1 MKSAL
6 FTLGLIAFLLAQPP
20 NDNCGSALQLTIGNC
35 RDGQTTQNATLQT
48 GEPGTGTDGCI
59 SSGAGCNAKQ
69 TVWYYFQAGP
79 NDSVL
84 RITVDVTAYTAD
96 CRGGLVVYGPFN
108 SLPTCFSFNNSNQAW
123 CQNTLDG
130 TNLGGSGSN
139 SAYYLDLP
147 VQPNRYYMVQVWGRT
162 RGGGGGGSGDYINFD
177 ICLQRACDHCGSL
190 CLTGV
195 CNYPYNTA
203 PTVTWVTNNCSS
215 ISQNPAADHLSDLQH
230 CFSFTAVNTTMSLG
244 AAISSTCGT
253 GNVTSL
259 TWTLYNSSCT
269 RLSGP
274 TDYFSN
280 NTMTGLT
287 AGQTYRVCY
296 RYEVATNCAH
306 SAFYP
311 YTYAAPLPVTLVSY
325 RATCA
330 GGRVSIQWAT
340 AVEADLEAYLVERA
354 LPGRTDY
361 EPVAY
366 IKPQLTGGLKL
377 YEVADPLPALPA
389 GTRYR
394 LSELL
399 PSGVAHPLA
408 TMELGDRCGEAYAQ
422 VIQAQGSL
430 VLSVALPERGYCFY
444 QLYTLSGQLLHQG
457 SQDLPAGSHYIPLAE
472 NLTPGTYIVT
482 SYLSDGLFHSQRIS
496 VSP

>member
-6 FTLGLIAFLLAQPP
+6 FTLGLIAFLLAQPL
-20 NDNCGSALQLTIGNC
+20 NDNCQNAFQLTIGSC
-35 RDGQTTQNATLQT
+35 RTGQTTQNATTQP
-48 GEPGTGTDGCI
+48 GEPGGSCV
-59 SSGAGCNAKQ
+59 SSGGLCNATQ
-69 TVWYYFQAGP
+69 TVWYHFQAGA

-84 RITVDVTAYTAD
+84 RITVDVTNSPSCY
-96 CRGGLVVYGPFN
+96 GGLVVYGPFT
-108 SLPTCFSFNNSNQAW
+108 SLPTCFSFNNSNQVW
-123 CQNTLDG
+123 CQSTLDG
-130 TNLGGSGSN
+130 TNLGSGGSN
-139 SAYYLDLP
+139 SAYYLDVP
-147 VQPNRYYMVQVWGRT
+147 VQPNRYYMVQVWGR
-162 RGGGGGGSGDYINFD
+162 RDFLFGGFMNFN
-177 ICLQRACDHCGSL
+177 ICLQRACNHCGNL
-190 CLTGV
+190 CLLGV
-195 CNYPYNTA
+195 CNYSSNT
-203 PTVTWVTNNCSS
+203 PPPVNWVTSNCAS
-215 ISQNPAADHLSDLQH
+215 IPQNPAADHLSDLQH
-230 CFSFTAVNTTMSLG
+230 CFSFTAVNTTMNLG
-244 AAISSTCGT
+244 GVVSSTCSD

-269 RLSGP
+269 RISGP
-274 TDYFSN
+274 TNFFSN
-280 NTMTGLT
+280 NQMTGLT
-287 AGQTYRVCY
+287 QGQTYIVCY
-296 RYEVATNCAH
+296 RYEVPSGCSH

-311 YTYAAPLPVTLVSY
+311 YTYAAPPLPVTLVSY

-366 IKPQLTGGLKL
+366 IKPQLTGSLKL
-377 YEVADPLPALPA
+377 YEVADLLPALPA

-408 TMELGDRCGEAYAQ
+408 TMELGDRCGQTYAH

-482 SYLSDGLFHSQRIS
+482 YYLSSSGLFHSQRIS

>member
-6 FTLGLIAFLLAQPP
+6 FTLGLIAFLLAQAPP
-20 NDNCGSALQLTIGNC
+20 NDNCGSALQLNIGSC
-35 RDGQTTQNATLQT
+35 RTGQTTQNATLQG
-48 GEPGTGTDGCI
+48 GEPGGGCVF
-59 SSGAGCNAKQ
+59 SGMGCNATQ
-69 TVWYYFQAGP
+69 TVWYYFQAGA

-84 RITVDVTAYTAD
+84 RITVDVTANTAS

-108 SLPTCFSFNNSNQAW
+108 NLPTCFTGFTQVW
-123 CQNTLDG
+123 CQSTLDG
-130 TNLGGSGSN
+130 GNLGSGGSN

-147 VQPNRYYMVQVWGRT
+147 VRPNQYYMVQVWGRT
-162 RGGGGGGSGDYINFD
+162 SGGGGGGANDYINFD
-177 ICLQRACDHCGSL
+177 ICLQRACNHCGNL

-195 CNYPYNTA
+195 CNYGFNT
-203 PTVTWVTNNCSS
+203 PPSVTWVENNCTS
-215 ISQNPAADHLSDLQH
+215 ISQNPPADHLSDLQH
-230 CFSFTAVNTTMSLG
+230 CFSFTAVNTTMYLG
-244 AAISSTCGT
+244 GVVSSNCSG

-259 TWTLYNSSCT
+259 TWTLYNNSCVHI
-269 RLSGP
+269 RGP
-274 TDYFSN
+274 IDYFGPGGT
-280 NTMTGLT
+280 TMTGLT
-287 AGQTYRVCY
+287 VGQTYRVCY
-296 RYEVATNCAH
+296 RYEVASNCAH
-306 SAFYP
+306 SALYP
-311 YTYAAPLPVTLVSY
+311 FTYATPLPVTLVSY

-377 YEVADPLPALPA
+377 YEVEDPLPALPS

-408 TMELGDRCGEAYAQ
+408 TMELGDRCGEAYAH

-482 SYLSDGLFHSQRIS
+482 YYLSDGLFHSQRIS

>member
-6 FTLGLIAFLLAQPP
+6 FTLGLIAFLLAQAPP
-20 NDNCGSALQLTIGNC
+20 NDNCGSALQLTIGGC
-35 RDGQTTQNATLQT
+35 RTGQTTRNATLQP
-48 GEPGTGTDGCI
+48 GEPGGTCVG
-59 SSGAGCNAKQ
+59 SGMGCNATQ

-84 RITVDVTAYTAD
+84 RITVDVTNSPN
-96 CRGGLVVYGPFN
+96 CRGGLVVYGPFS
-108 SLPTCFSFNNSNQAW
+108 SLPTCFSFNNSNQVW
-123 CQNTLDG
+123 CQSSLDG
-130 TNLGGSGSN
+130 GNVSGFN
-139 SAYYLDLP
+139 AAYYLDLP
-147 VQPNRYYMVQVWGRT
+147 VQPNRYYMVQVWGRS
-162 RGGGGGGSGDYINFD
+162 GGGPGDPYMNFD
-177 ICLQRACDHCGSL
+177 ICLRRACNHCRNL
-190 CLTGV
+190 CLTNV
-195 CNYPYNTA
+195 CNYPSWSV
-203 PTVTWVTNNCSS
+203 PSVTWVTSNCAS
-215 ISQNPAADHLSDLQH
+215 IPQNPVADHLSDLQH
-230 CFSFTAVNTTMSLG
+230 CFSFTAVNTTMYLG
-244 AAISSTCGT
+244 GAVTSNCPPP

-269 RLSGP
+269 YISGP
-274 TDYFSN
+274 TNFFSN
-280 NTMTGLT
+280 NQMTGLT
-287 AGQTYRVCY
+287 AGQTYIVCY
-296 RYEVATNCAH
+296 RYEVRDNCAH
-306 SAFYP
+306 AAFYP

-325 RATCA
+325 RATCV
-330 GGRVSIQWAT
+330 GGLVSIQWST

-408 TMELGDRCGEAYAQ
+408 TMELGDQCGQTYAH

-482 SYLSDGLFHSQRIS
+482 YYLSDGLFHSQRIS

>member
-1 MKSAL
+1 
-6 FTLGLIAFLLAQPP
+6 
-20 NDNCGSALQLTIGNC
+20 
-35 RDGQTTQNATLQT
+35 
-48 GEPGTGTDGCI
+48 
-59 SSGAGCNAKQ
+59 
-69 TVWYYFQAGP
+69 
-79 NDSVL
+79 
-84 RITVDVTAYTAD
+84 
-96 CRGGLVVYGPFN
+96 
-108 SLPTCFSFNNSNQAW
+108 
-123 CQNTLDG
+123 
-130 TNLGGSGSN
+130 
-139 SAYYLDLP
+139 
-147 VQPNRYYMVQVWGRT
+147 
-162 RGGGGGGSGDYINFD
+162 
-177 ICLQRACDHCGSL
+177 
-190 CLTGV
+190 
-195 CNYPYNTA
+195 
-203 PTVTWVTNNCSS
+203 
-215 ISQNPAADHLSDLQH
+215 
-230 CFSFTAVNTTMSLG
+230 
-244 AAISSTCGT
+244 
-253 GNVTSL
+253 
-259 TWTLYNSSCT
+259 
-269 RLSGP
+269 
-274 TDYFSN
+274 
-280 NTMTGLT
+280 MTGLT
-287 AGQTYRVCY
+287 VGQTYIVCY
-296 RYEVATNCAH
+296 RYEVYVDCSHEAV
-306 SAFYP
+306 YP
-311 YTYAAPLPVTLVSY
+311 YTYATPLPVTLVSY

-377 YEVADPLPALPA
+377 YEVEDPLPALPA

-408 TMELGDRCGEAYAQ
+408 TMELGARCGEAYAH

-482 SYLSDGLFHSQRIS
+482 YYLSDGLFHSQRIS

>member
-1 MKSAL
+1 MKSAR
-6 FTLGLIAFLLAQPP
+6 FTLGLIAFLLAQAPP
-20 NDNCGSALQLTIGNC
+20 NDNCQNATQLTIGGC
-35 RDGQTTQNATLQT
+35 LTGQTTQNATLQT
-48 GEPGTGTDGCI
+48 GEPGGGCVG
-59 SSGAGCNAKQ
+59 SGMGCNATQ

-84 RITVDVTAYTAD
+84 RITVDVTNLPN

-108 SLPTCFSFNNSNQAW
+108 NLPTCFNSFTQAW
-123 CQNTLDG
+123 CQSTLDG
-130 TNLGGSGSN
+130 TNLGGGGSN
-139 SAYYLDLP
+139 SAYYLDVP
-147 VQPNRYYMVQVWGRT
+147 VQPNRYYMVQVWGRS
-162 RGGGGGGSGDYINFD
+162 GGGPGNPYINFN
-177 ICLQRACDHCGSL
+177 ICLRRACNHCGNL
-190 CLTGV
+190 CLSGV
-195 CNYPYNTA
+195 CNYPSYTLPPNI
-203 PTVTWVTNNCSS
+203 VDWVTSNCAS
-215 ISQNPAADHLSDLQH
+215 ISQTPPADHLSDLQH
-230 CFSFTAVNTTMSLG
+230 CFSFTAVNTTMNLG
-244 AAISSTCGT
+244 GVVSSTCGGG

-269 RLSGP
+269 RISGP
-274 TDYFSN
+274 TNFFSN
-280 NTMTGLT
+280 NQMTGLT
-287 AGQTYRVCY
+287 VGQTYIVCY
-296 RYEVATNCAH
+296 RYETAASCAH
-306 SAFYP
+306 EAFYP
-311 YTYAAPLPVTLVSY
+311 YTYAQPLPVTLVSY

-377 YEVADPLPALPA
+377 YEVEDPLPALPP

-408 TMELGDRCGEAYAQ
+408 TMELGDRCGQTYAH

-482 SYLSDGLFHSQRIS
+482 YYLSPSGLFHSQRIS
-496 VSP
+496 VTP

>member
-1 MKSAL
+1 
-6 FTLGLIAFLLAQPP
+6 
-20 NDNCGSALQLTIGNC
+20 
-35 RDGQTTQNATLQT
+35 
-48 GEPGTGTDGCI
+48 
-59 SSGAGCNAKQ
+59 
-69 TVWYYFQAGP
+69 
-79 NDSVL
+79 
-84 RITVDVTAYTAD
+84 
-96 CRGGLVVYGPFN
+96 
-108 SLPTCFSFNNSNQAW
+108 
-123 CQNTLDG
+123 
-130 TNLGGSGSN
+130 
-139 SAYYLDLP
+139 
-147 VQPNRYYMVQVWGRT
+147 
-162 RGGGGGGSGDYINFD
+162 
-177 ICLQRACDHCGSL
+177 
-190 CLTGV
+190 
-195 CNYPYNTA
+195 
-203 PTVTWVTNNCSS
+203 
-215 ISQNPAADHLSDLQH
+215 
-230 CFSFTAVNTTMSLG
+230 
-244 AAISSTCGT
+244 
-253 GNVTSL
+253 
-259 TWTLYNSSCT
+259 
-269 RLSGP
+269 
-274 TDYFSN
+274 
-280 NTMTGLT
+280 MTGLT
-287 AGQTYRVCY
+287 PGQTYIVCY
-296 RYEVATNCAH
+296 RYETAANCAH

-311 YTYAAPLPVTLVSY
+311 YTYATPLPVTLVSY

-377 YEVADPLPALPA
+377 YEVEDPLPALPP

-408 TMELGDRCGEAYAQ
+408 TMELGDRCGQTYAH

-482 SYLSDGLFHSQRIS
+482 YYLSPSGLFHSQRIS

>member
-6 FTLGLIAFLLAQPP
+6 FTLGLIALLLAQAPP
-20 NDNCGSALQLTIGNC
+20 NDNCQNAIQLTIGGC
-35 RDGQTTQNATLQT
+35 RTGQTTQNATLQT
-48 GEPGTGTDGCI
+48 GEPGSGAGGCV
-59 SSGAGCNAKQ
+59 SGGAGCNATQ

-79 NDSVL
+79 KDSVL
-84 RITVDVTAYTAD
+84 RITVDRTNLANCA
-96 CRGGLVVYGPFN
+96 GGLVVYGPFS
-108 SLPTCFSFNNSNQAW
+108 SLPNCFSFNNSNQVW
-123 CQNTLDG
+123 CQSSLNG
-130 TNLGGSGSN
+130 GNLGGNGSN

-147 VQPNRYYMVQVWGRT
+147 VQPGQYYMVQVWGRE
-162 RGGGGGGSGDYINFD
+162 GGGPGDRFMEFD
-177 ICLQRACDHCGSL
+177 ICLDRACNHCGSL
-190 CLTGV
+190 CLTNV

-203 PTVTWVTNNCSS
+203 PDVNWVTANCSS
-215 ISQNPAADHLSDLQH
+215 IPQNPAADHLSDLQH
-230 CFSFTAVNTTMSLG
+230 CFSFTAVNTTMNLG
-244 AAISSTCGT
+244 GVISSTCGNT

-269 RLSGP
+269 RISGP
-274 TDYFSN
+274 TNYFSN
-280 NTMTGLT
+280 NQITGLT
-287 AGQTYRVCY
+287 VGQTYIVCY
-296 RYEVATNCAH
+296 RYEVASGCAH

-311 YTYAAPLPVTLVSY
+311 FTYAAPLPVTLVSY

-377 YEVADPLPALPA
+377 YEVADPLPALPS

-408 TMELGDRCGEAYAQ
+408 TMELGDRCGEAYAH

-482 SYLSDGLFHSQRIS
+482 YYLSPSGLFHSQRIS

>member
-6 FTLGLIAFLLAQPP
+6 STLGLIAFLLAQPT
-20 NDNCGSALQLTIGNC
+20 NDNCQNASELTIGGCLN
-35 RDGQTTQNATLQT
+35 GQTTQNATLQA
-48 GEPGTGTDGCI
+48 GEPGG
-59 SSGAGCNAKQ
+59 GAGGCVGSGQGCNPTQ
-69 TVWYYFQAGP
+69 TVWYYFQAGA

-84 RITVDVTAYTAD
+84 RITVDRTNLVN
-96 CRGGLVVYGPFN
+96 CLGGLVVYGPFS
-108 SLPTCFSFNNSNQAW
+108 SLPTCFTGFTQVW
-123 CQNTLDG
+123 CQSTLDG
-130 TNLGGSGSN
+130 GNLGGGGSN

-147 VQPNRYYMVQVWGRT
+147 VRPGQYYMVQVWGRE
-162 RGGGGGGSGDYINFD
+162 GGGPRDRYMNFN
-177 ICLQRACDHCGSL
+177 ICLRRACNHCGSL
-190 CLTGV
+190 CLTNV
-195 CNYPYNTA
+195 CNYPYDTTPDAN
-203 PTVTWVTNNCSS
+203 WVANNCSS
-215 ISQNPAADHLSDLQH
+215 ISQSPPADHLSDLQH
-230 CFSFTAVNTTMSLG
+230 CFSFTAVNTTTYLG
-244 AAISSTCGT
+244 GVVTSNCFG

-269 RLSGP
+269 YISGP
-274 TDYFSN
+274 IDFFSN
-280 NTMTGLT
+280 ITMTGLT
-287 AGQTYRVCY
+287 AGQTYIVCY
-296 RYEVATNCAH
+296 RYEVPSGCSH

-311 YTYAAPLPVTLVSY
+311 FTYAEPLPVTLVSY

-408 TMELGDRCGEAYAQ
+408 TMELGDQCGQTYAQ

-482 SYLSDGLFHSQRIS
+482 YYLSDGLFHSQRIS

>member
-6 FTLGLIAFLLAQPP
+6 FPLGLIAFLLAQAPP
-20 NDNCGSALQLTIGNC
+20 NDNCQNALQLTIGGC
-35 RDGQTTQNATLQT
+35 RTGQTTQNATTQT
-48 GEPGTGTDGCI
+48 GEPGGTCVG
-59 SSGAGCNAKQ
+59 SAGLCTANQ

-84 RITVDVTAYTAD
+84 RITVDVTNSPD

-108 SLPTCFSFNNSNQAW
+108 NVPTCFTGFTQVW
-123 CQNTLDG
+123 CQSTLDG
-130 TNLGGSGSN
+130 TNLGGNSSN
-139 SAYYLDLP
+139 SAYYLDVP

-162 RGGGGGGSGDYINFD
+162 FLGLIGFMNFD
-177 ICLQRACDHCGSL
+177 ICLRRACNHCGNL
-190 CLTGV
+190 CLTNV
-195 CNYPYNTA
+195 CNYPFNTP
-203 PTVTWVTNNCSS
+203 PTGTWIANNCAS
-215 ISQNPAADHLSDLQH
+215 IPQNPAADHLSDLQH
-230 CFSFTAVNTTMSLG
+230 CISFTAVNTTMYLG
-244 AAISSTCGT
+244 GAVSSTCPPD
-253 GNVTSL
+253 GNVTSS

-269 RLSGP
+269 RISGP
-274 TDYFSN
+274 TNYFSN
-280 NTMTGLT
+280 RTMTGLT
-287 AGQTYRVCY
+287 VGQTYIVCY
-296 RYEVATNCAH
+296 RYEVRNDCAH
-306 SAFYP
+306 DAFYP

-408 TMELGDRCGEAYAQ
+408 TMELGDQCGQTYAH

-482 SYLSDGLFHSQRIS
+482 YYLSDGLFHSQRIP

>member
-6 FTLGLIAFLLAQPP
+6 FPLGLIAFLLAQPP
-20 NDNCGSALQLTIGNC
+20 NDNCQNRIPLTIGSC
-35 RDGQTTQNATLQT
+35 LTGQTTQNATTQP
-48 GEPGTGTDGCI
+48 GEPGGSCV
-59 SSGAGCNAKQ
+59 SSGGLCNATQ
-69 TVWYYFQAGP
+69 TVWYYFQAGA

-84 RITVDVTAYTAD
+84 RITVDVTNSPA
-96 CRGGLVVYGPFN
+96 CRGGLVVYGPFT
-108 SLPTCFSFNNSNQAW
+108 SLPTCFSFNNSNQVW
-123 CQNTLDG
+123 CQSTLDG

-139 SAYYLDLP
+139 SAYYLDVP
-147 VQPNRYYMVQVWGRT
+147 VQPNRYYMVQVWGRSAFLL
-162 RGGGGGGSGDYINFD
+162 GGFINFE
-177 ICLQRACDHCGSL
+177 ICLRRACNHCGNL

-195 CNYPYNTA
+195 CNYGFNT
-203 PTVTWVTNNCSS
+203 PPSVTWVENNCTP
-215 ISQNPAADHLSDLQH
+215 IPQTPAAADHLSDLQH
-230 CFSFTAVNTTMSLG
+230 CFSFTAVNTTMYLG
-244 AAISSTCGT
+244 AAVSTTCPPD
-253 GNVTSL
+253 GNVISQ

-269 RLSGP
+269 YISGP
-274 TDYFSN
+274 TNFFGPAGT
-280 NTMTGLT
+280 TMTGLT
-287 AGQTYRVCY
+287 VGQTYIVCY
-296 RYEVATNCAH
+296 RYEVRDNCSH
-306 SAFYP
+306 SALYP

-408 TMELGDRCGEAYAQ
+408 TMELGDQCGQTYAH

-457 SQDLPAGSHYIPLAE
+457 NQDLPAGSHYIPLAE

-482 SYLSDGLFHSQRIS
+482 YYLSDGLFHSQRIS